1 MLYWLVRAGGV
12 LAKVLPLQLSYV
24 LAARL
29 GDLVYLIWRK
39 KRWIARRNYAQ
50 VLDARPDAK
59 AVAKTA
65 RAAFQ
70 NYAKWVLELLH
81 LPALDPDTLRE
92 NLIIHGME
100 NLEAALALNKGVI
113 FVSAHFGSLELGVV
127 AMALLGH
134 KVMAVADTLKPE
146 KLMNWVVASR
156 TRFGV
161 TMVPVEKTLLKLFKA
176 LRQGQ
181 LVALVVDVGGNS
193 HQAISVDFFGRP
205 APFPIGAAALARWTG
220 APILPGYVLRLPD
233 RRFQAVALPP
243 ILPRKTADAE
253 DDIRAITQAVAN
265 ALESFIRAHPEQW
278 YMFRPMWPP

>member
-1 MLYWLVRAGGV
+1 MLYWLMRTGAV
-12 LAKVLPLQLSYV
+12 LAKVLPPRLSYA
-24 LAARL
+24 LAASL
-29 GDLVYLIWRK
+29 GDLLYLAWRK

-50 VLDARPDAK
+50 VLDARPDEK

-70 NYAKWVLELLH
+70 NYAQWVLELLR
-81 LPALDPDTLRE
+81 LPGLEPDALRE
-92 NLIIHGME
+92 NLIIQGIE

-156 TRFGV
+156 ARFGV
-161 TMVPVEKTLLKLFKA
+161 TIVPVEKAILKLFKA
-176 LRQGQ
+176 LRQGE
-181 LVALVVDVGGNS
+181 LVALIVDVGVNS
-193 HQAISVDFFGRP
+193 REAISVNFFGRP
-205 APFPIGAAALARWTG
+205 APFPAGVAALARWTG
-220 APILPGYVLRLPD
+220 APILPAYVLRLPG

-243 ILPRKTADAE
+243 ILPRKTANAE
-253 DDIRAITQAVAN
+253 DDIRTITQTMAS
-265 ALESFIRAHPEQW
+265 ALEGFISAHPDQW